1 MGFKRTI
8 TVLIAALIATSSF
21 FSSNVFA
28 SSINGLTK
36 DDFVNVANEYGLNP
50 KLLYSI
56 AVVESSMLKG
66 SEAKPWPYVINKNG
80 KPYYLESKQEAEK
93 TLTKLIGS
101 TNKKNLDVGAMQV
114 NLGWHGSRV
123 DTPADLFN
131 PQVNLRV
138 GAEIL
143 KHAMASSP
151 DNMKLGIGR
160 YHSWDDSRALGYAN
174 KVMTVMKTVSI

>member
-1 MGFKRTI
+1 
-8 TVLIAALIATSSF
+8 
-21 FSSNVFA
+21 
-28 SSINGLTK
+28 
-36 DDFVNVANEYGLNP
+36 
-50 KLLYSI
+50 
-56 AVVESSMLKG
+56 
-66 SEAKPWPYVINKNG
+66 
-80 KPYYLESKQEAEK
+80 
-93 TLTKLIGS
+93 
-101 TNKKNLDVGAMQV
+101 MQV

-160 YHSWDDSRALGYAN
+160 YHSWDDSRALGYAK